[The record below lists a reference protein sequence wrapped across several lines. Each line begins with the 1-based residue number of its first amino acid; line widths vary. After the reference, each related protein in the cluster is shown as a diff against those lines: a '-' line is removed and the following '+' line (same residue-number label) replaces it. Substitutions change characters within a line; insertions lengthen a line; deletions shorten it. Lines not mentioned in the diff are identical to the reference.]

1 MSTTITAYFISILL
15 SFPML
20 QDTQIPP
27 DGWLQMTFEF
37 PNKEI
42 CEYALAAE
50 EETIF
55 VVVTRQFL
63 SVPHKIKQ
71 IKCMT
76 VEEGAKANKLLGHKP
91 IWRPAPDPKR
101 TVPRV

>member
-1 MSTTITAYFISILL
+1 MSITIPYFISILL

-20 QDTQIPP
+20 QNTTIPP
-27 DGWLQMTFEF
+27 DGWLQMTYEF

-42 CEYALAAE
+42 CEFALAE
-50 EETIF
+50 EQETIF
-55 VVVTRQFL
+55 VAVTRQFL
-63 SVPHKIKQ
+63 SVPHEIKE